1 LTRNDPEKQLFSHP
15 LSEAQDNAVKRGGD
29 VVNGSRIVLFNIK

>member
-15 LSEAQDNAVKRGGD
+15 LSQAQDNSRFAVKRGGD
-29 VVNGSRIVLFNIK
+29 VVNGSTNCTV